1 MLPRQAGASS
11 TPERSATTSSRR
23 RRASPPRLGYLGEI
37 AEAALGHSKAGI
49 VGVYDLHRYEK
60 EVGEW
65 LQKWCDHLD
74 ALASPAVV
82 PMRKKA

>member
-1 MLPRQAGASS
+1 MPLSIKSGLAHWTAHDLR
-11 TPERSATTSSRR
+11 RSCRTGLA
-23 RRASPPRLGYLGEI
+23 RLGCPREV

-49 VGVYDLHRYEK
+49 VGVYDLHRYER

-65 LQKWCDHLD
+65 LQKWADHLD
-74 ALASPAVV
+74 ALSSPSVV

>member
-1 MLPRQAGASS
+1 MSAAAASMAGLA
-11 TPERSATTSSRR
+11 
-23 RRASPPRLGYLGEI
+23 RLGCPREI

-49 VGVYDLHRYEK
+49 VGVYDLHTYEK

-74 ALASPAVV
+74 ALTSPGVV